1 MPSSVARLRSAL
13 ATSVVRRSWAIALHL
28 VEAHVEAG
36 HPMDGAA
43 LRMVML
49 SCSKSVQWA
58 RTLKILEEPQLMYL
72 VIGEI
77 FSAYRAYM
85 VFLNHVT
92 DVSP

>member
-28 VEAHVEAG
+28 VQAHVEAG
-36 HPMDGAA
+36 HRLDGAA

-58 RTLKILEEPQLMYL
+58 RTLKILEEPQP
-72 VIGEI
+72 
-77 FSAYRAYM
+77 
-85 VFLNHVT
+85 HVLGSHWRDFFQPT
-92 DVSP
+92 WCF

>member
-13 ATSVVRRSWAIALHL
+13 ATCVVRRNWAIALHL

-36 HPMDGAA
+36 HRMDGAA

-58 RTLKILEEPQLMYL
+58 RTLKILEESQL
-72 VIGEI
+72 I
-77 FSAYRAYM
+77 
-85 VFLNHVT
+85 
-92 DVSP
+92 